1 MLRGHLHAVAALL
14 SIPAGVLLVANAER
28 PMARAAVAV
37 YASTLL
43 LAFGVSAVYH
53 CLARGPRIRAVMQ
66 RLDHSTIYLLI
77 AGTYTPVCLL
87 ALPLAWGVPVLAV
100 VVVGATIGAVL
111 KMAAFSGAGR
121 YASALYP
128 VLGWAAIVASP
139 VLVSVLDP
147 VQLVLFVLGGVA
159 YTVGMPVLLL
169 HRPNPWP
176 RTFGYHEIWHAFTVL
191 AAVLHF
197 GAVTSLLA

>member
-1 MLRGHLHAVAALL
+1 
-14 SIPAGVLLVANAER
+14 
-28 PMARAAVAV
+28 
-37 YASTLL
+37 
-43 LAFGVSAVYH
+43 
-53 CLARGPRIRAVMQ
+53 
-66 RLDHSTIYLLI
+66 
-77 AGTYTPVCLL
+77 
-87 ALPLAWGVPVLAV
+87 
-100 VVVGATIGAVL
+100 
-111 KMAAFSGAGR
+111 MAAFSGAGR

-147 VQLVLFVLGGVA
+147 VQLVLFVLGRVA

-197 GAVTSLLA
+197 GAVRSLLD